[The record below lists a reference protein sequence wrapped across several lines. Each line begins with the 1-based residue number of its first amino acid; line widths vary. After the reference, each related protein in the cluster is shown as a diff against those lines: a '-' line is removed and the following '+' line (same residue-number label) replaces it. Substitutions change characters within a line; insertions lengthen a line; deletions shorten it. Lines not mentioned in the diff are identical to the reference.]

1 MVSNRSAF
9 KTYATLI
16 VPDRHA
22 VLSNLNNGSSG
33 RDIADA
39 VFDGRIADVKR
50 MIENDSRLITTMT
63 AYDDTA
69 FDKSPPGQYGDLL
82 TFAVGNFDIDMVDA
96 LFNLGMPPNGYQIG
110 CALQLALMA
119 DRPELAQLLLSRGA
133 SPDPQKLGGENVM
146 HEVIAYGNLGAAMM
160 LLRYKLDINWVDP
173 MGVGHLQTAMNMDQ
187 YQIAD
192 LIAAAGANL
201 WQVAGDGAMPV
212 QDLIEPISSE
222 RKADTA
228 VREQLVMR
236 AKKPGLPWPPPK
248 FSEVR
253 EKVLTGIWPTSQ
265 MYAAGMRVTPQSLV
279 YMKRHFGPSV
289 H

>member
-1 MVSNRSAF
+1 
-9 KTYATLI
+9 
-16 VPDRHA
+16 
-22 VLSNLNNGSSG
+22 
-33 RDIADA
+33 
-39 VFDGRIADVKR
+39 
-50 MIENDSRLITTMT
+50 
-63 AYDDTA
+63 
-69 FDKSPPGQYGDLL
+69 
-82 TFAVGNFDIDMVDA
+82 
-96 LFNLGMPPNGYQIG
+96 
-110 CALQLALMA
+110 MA
-119 DRPELAQLLLSRGA
+119 QFLLSVGA

-146 HEVIAYGNLGAAMM
+146 RQVVAYGNIGAAMM

-173 MGVGHLQTAMNMDQ
+173 MGVGHLQTSMNMDQ

-212 QDLIEPISSE
+212 QDLIEPINGE
-222 RKADTA
+222 RKGDTA

-253 EKVLTGIWPTSQ
+253 EKILAGIWPTSQ
-265 MYAAGMRVTPQSLV
+265 MYEAGMRVSAQSLA
-279 YMKRHFGPSV
+279 YMRQHFGPSV